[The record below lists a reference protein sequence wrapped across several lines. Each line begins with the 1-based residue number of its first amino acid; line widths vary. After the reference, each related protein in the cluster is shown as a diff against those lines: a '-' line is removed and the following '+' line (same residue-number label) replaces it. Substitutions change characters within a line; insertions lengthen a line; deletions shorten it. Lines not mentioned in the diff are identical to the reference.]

1 MHVTQIRQQVKQS
14 GRYSIYIDNKYSFS
28 LSESA
33 LLEFKIAIGQEFD
46 SNKLKELKNASA
58 ADKAY
63 NQALRYIAIRP
74 RSLWEMESY
83 LKRKQV
89 DDDTAHNILNKL
101 SNLSLLDDLAFA
113 RAWIQNRRLL
123 KITSK
128 RKLTQELRQK
138 RVDDDTIN
146 SVLSEDETDERDIL
160 KQLIIKKRQ
169 QSRYNDRLKLMQY
182 LSRQGF
188 NYDDIKATIDNTD
201 E

>member
-1 MHVTQIRQQVKQS
+1 MQITQIRQQIKQA
-14 GRYSIYIDNKYSFS
+14 GRYSVFIDNKYSFS

-33 LLEFKIAIGQEFD
+33 LLELKIAVGQEFD
-46 SNKLKELKNASA
+46 NDKIKELKNASG

-74 RSLWEMESY
+74 RSIWEMESY

-89 DDDTAHNILNKL
+89 DDDTVHNILNKL
-101 SNLSLLDDLAFA
+101 SNLSLLGDLAFA
-113 RAWIQNRRLL
+113 RAWVQNRRLL

-138 RVDDDTIN
+138 RLDDETIN
-146 SVLSEDETDERDIL
+146 RVLSEDETDEREIL
-160 KQLIIKKRQ
+160 KQLIVKKRQ
-169 QSRYNDRLKLMQY
+169 QSRYKDKLKLMQY

-188 NYDDIKATIDNTD
+188 NYDDIKVTIDNTD
-201 E
+201 N